1 MASVQIIQPYQ
12 TFEDRNGDPLD
23 GGYIYVGQ
31 PNLNPEVFPIQV
43 FFDSDLTI
51 PAAQP
56 IRTVG
61 GYPSRNGS
69 PASIYA
75 AQTYSITVRDSNG
88 TLVFGKLNTSG
99 DINDS
104 VLALLSDSSTFENG
118 AGLVALYGA
127 VAGRSVQTAL
137 ENRRYVEDFGET
149 GLGNDTATLLLAFA
163 WLQAEPGRTL
173 EFKAGAT
180 YIQGPGPNSVT
191 YEGNPYFPCR
201 FDFSDQDNMTI
212 LGNGATIEADPTLS
226 DNQFNRGFNFLRC
239 NNLTIMD
246 LTYDGRLDARTP
258 FGGDAF
264 NGGNELTGNAK
275 SGFEFVRCY
284 DSLLYRLEAT
294 RCMMDGF
301 TPTYEFGFPG
311 VDSESK
317 RLVFINCKGTYNY
330 RQGMS
335 IVGASYCMVIGG
347 DFSNTGALGVG
358 KGTNPM
364 AGIDIEANEDN
375 PAKRCS
381 HNTLIGVELFNN
393 RQGISFA
400 LGAQSNEAHN
410 CKAINNR
417 LYGVSFSLA
426 GCKNNKFVGGR
437 IEQTQ
442 ATTETAPRCV
452 TIGREKNGIIGA
464 EINFATPHRGIDFE
478 NSITCIDAYVEKC
491 TISDV
496 ATPTDVTSLPFALFM
511 QPLAIRQFVKGNTIR
526 NVTGTGFAVTVDGS
540 DSRFADGNYVVSAH
554 GESGA
559 RGVNVIAGECHGNT
573 GSGTKTSTAIDA
585 AVFNQSGV
593 ATTIKQL
600 GPNVDIASPR
610 LGQKVRR
617 VNFAAGPYYFTGTV
631 NPPSLAAGGVHTV
644 DVSIPGVKSGDHY
657 LVSVFPGGIGLVG
670 SGTTLADDSAR
681 IRFVN
686 ESGGV
691 LDAPLFT
698 YNVTVIP
705 G

>member
-212 LGNGATIEADPTLS
+212 LGNGATIEADPTLA

-264 NGGNELTGNAK
+264 NGGNELTGNIK
-275 SGFEFVRCY
+275 NGFQFVRCY
-284 DSLLYRLEAT
+284 DFTLI
-294 RCMMDGF
+294 RCNSNRTMMDGF
-301 TPTYEFGFPG
+301 HPSYEFGFPG

-317 RLVFINCKGTYNY
+317 RGVFINCSALQNY

-335 IVGASYCMVIGG
+335 IVGMSYGLVVGG
-347 DFSNTGALGVG
+347 SYSQTGTIPG
-358 KGTNPM
+358 KGVNPM

-375 PAKRCS
+375 AAKRCS
-381 HNTLIGVELFNN
+381 HNTFIGVELSQN
-393 RQGISFA
+393 RQGMAFA
-400 LGAQSNEAHN
+400 LGAQSNEARN
-410 CKAINNR
+410 CKFVDNR
-417 LYGVSFSLA
+417 LYGVSFALA
-426 GCKNNKFVGGR
+426 SCKNNKVVGGR
-437 IEQTQ
+437 IDQFS
-442 ATTETAPRCV
+442 ATTESATRCA
-452 TIGREKNGIIGA
+452 TIGREKNGLVGV
-464 EINFATPHRGIDFE
+464 EINFATPHRGVEFE
-478 NSITCIDAYVEKC
+478 NSTTCIDGFIERC

-496 ATPTDVTSLPFALFM
+496 APATDVTSLPFGIFM
-511 QPLAIRQFVKGNTIR
+511 SQTAIRQYVAGNTIR
-526 NVTGTGFAVTVDGS
+526 NVTGTGFAVTVDGA
-540 DSRFADGNYVVSAH
+540 DSRFVNGNYVVSAY

-644 DVSIPGVKSGDHY
+644 DVSIPGVRSGDHY